1 MYDSII
7 KSSKFD
13 ILYSSTDKVKVQ
25 RAASVI
31 RNKMTGA
38 WVCVLTSDGKNYHL
52 ELSSEWGSKIT
63 KEVKDKA
70 LKIISK
76 IV

>member
-1 MYDSII
+1 MYDSIT
-7 KSSKFD
+7 KSGKFD
-13 ILYSSTDKVKVQ
+13 VLYSSTDKVKVQ

-38 WVCVLTSDGKNYHL
+38 WVCVLTGDGKNYHL

-70 LKIISK
+70 LKLISK
-76 IV
+76 IS